1 MRRRAHVLRLNPAPV
16 LSWRSPA
23 RHRKGRLLAVGRPD
37 AELDSV
43 PASVVGGQFSEGA
56 SKSPRH
62 DGCVPEA
69 KPDPKASVRGKK
81 KVRLPVVKTEP
92 RVTRTGVQ
100 AEPIKAR
107 PANRPR
113 CSRMKISPAGTARA
127 NALHPNAGGARC
139 RSRRKQGDKRTAK
152 PILYIGLDVH
162 KETISEAV
170 AEDGRDGEV
179 RSQGTYSSDLHV
191 LEKRMREHRR
201 RGYDLRVCYEAGPCG
216 FGIARRLRQLGI
228 DCQVIA
234 PSLIPKKSGDR
245 VKNDRRDAVKLARNH
260 RAGELTA
267 VHVPEPT
274 DEALRDLCRARTDA
288 VNDLRRSRQQLKALL
303 LRLGYKYGGK
313 TSWNA
318 AHERYLRELV
328 LPHAAH
334 KVVLEEYL
342 QCVGTASERVVRISA
357 QIETLAREWRLW
369 PALEAIMSLRGF
381 QVLSATLFLS
391 ELGEL
396 TRFSH
401 PGTACAQALLPN
413 RRRRKMQV
421 EAETRRQ
428 PDGLPRPA
436 AERTLHRGRPQ
447 QRRDHQ
453 VRQCPCALDPH
464 RSGPTLLPAAEGQP
478 GTEPAPAGPAAAVA
492 GDLLAGAEP
501 TPPARPC
508 AARPWQEQTKS
519 GHGSSSGT
527 GRVPLVDLSG
537 VASAR

>member
-1 MRRRAHVLRLNPAPV
+1 MQ
-16 LSWRSPA
+16 RSP
-23 RHRKGRLLAVGRPD
+23 
-37 AELDSV
+37 S
-43 PASVVGGQFSEGA
+43 
-56 SKSPRH
+56 
-62 DGCVPEA
+62 
-69 KPDPKASVRGKK
+69 
-81 KVRLPVVKTEP
+81 
-92 RVTRTGVQ
+92 
-100 AEPIKAR
+100 
-107 PANRPR
+107 
-113 CSRMKISPAGTARA
+113 
-127 NALHPNAGGARC
+127 
-139 RSRRKQGDKRTAK
+139 DKRTAK

-170 AEDGRDGEV
+170 AEEGRDGEV

-342 QCVGTASERVVRISA
+342 QSVGTASERVVRISA
-357 QIETLAREWRLW
+357 QIETLAQQWRLW
-369 PALEAIMSLRGF
+369 PAVQAIMSLRGF

-401 PGTACAQALLPN
+401 PGKLMAYLGLLPSEHSTGEDLNKGAITKCGNAHVRWILTEAAQHYFLPPKVSQELSRRQQGQPRRLQEISWQAQNRLHRRGRALLARGKSKQKAVTAVARELAGFLWALYQEWHRPGSIPP
-413 RRRRKMQV
+413 RIARQKTAPAKVPATPASAGQPTRTYALKSASAVPRRKEEESV
-421 EAETRRQ
+421 VGSGGTRS
-428 PDGLPRPA
+428 
-436 AERTLHRGRPQ
+436 
-447 QRRDHQ
+447 RR
-453 VRQCPCALDPH
+453 
-464 RSGPTLLPAAEGQP
+464 
-478 GTEPAPAGPAAAVA
+478 
-492 GDLLAGAEP
+492 
-501 TPPARPC
+501 
-508 AARPWQEQTKS
+508 
-519 GHGSSSGT
+519 
-527 GRVPLVDLSG
+527 
-537 VASAR
+537 